1 MTYYESAEDLMIG
14 RERAMIELD
23 RHGIC
28 DEDRAQF
35 FADMGDHDEY
45 GAQEVLGWL
54 GY

>member
-1 MTYYESAEDLMIG
+1 MTYYESAEGETIS
-14 RERAMIELD
+14 RKRAMIELD

-28 DEDRAQF
+28 DEDRDQF

-45 GAQEVLGWL
+45 DAQEVLCWL